1 MENLVEIM
9 KLAEELGKL
18 IKENDAIIK
27 ADEAERRYNDDTALQ
42 AKIDEYGAQQTA
54 ITETKDPEFRRAIS
68 DRMEKLYEEIT
79 ESETYKEF
87 LGAREGVAELMNT
100 VNETINFAVTGKH
113 SCSGNCSS
121 CGGCH

>member
-27 ADEAERRYNDDTALQ
+27 ADEAERKYNDDTVLQ

-54 ITETKDPEFRRAIS
+54 ITETKDQEFRHAIS
-68 DRMEKLYEEIT
+68 ERMEKLYNEIT

-87 LGAREGVAELMNT
+87 LGAREGVSELMNT

>member
-1 MENLVEIM
+1 MDNLVEIL
-9 KLAEELGKL
+9 KLAEELGKM

-27 ADEAERRYNDDTALQ
+27 ADEAERKYDEDAALQ

-54 ITETKDPEFRRAIS
+54 ITETKDPDFRRAIS
-68 DRMEKLYEEIT
+68 DRMEKLYDEIIDNA
-79 ESETYKEF
+79 TYKEF
-87 LGAREGVAELMNT
+87 LEAREGVGELMNT